1 MLVFPLR
8 IEETMITEPRASR
21 FGVRRTLGV
30 TMETAT
36 KELLLEIGLEWEE
49 LPEDEENLTLKGLTR
64 QQCFALAGS
73 TIDEIKEWY
82 YWAAMNDVRRVVK
95 ATHKQ
100 IKARQKAEA
109 LPHRRHVSSTLRRLL
124 FKSPR

>member
-1 MLVFPLR
+1 
-8 IEETMITEPRASR
+8 MITEPRASR

-36 KELLLEIGLEWEE
+36 KELLSEIGLKWKR
-49 LPEDEENLTLKGLTR
+49 LPRGKKRTLKGLTK
-64 QQCFALAGS
+64 QQYLALAGS
-73 TIDEIKEWY
+73 TIDEVKEWY
-82 YWAAMNDVRRVVK
+82 YRAAMNDARRVVK

-100 IKARQKAEA
+100 IKARQKAET
-109 LPHRRHVSSTLRRLL
+109 LSHRRHVFSTLRRLL